1 MRGGSILQPSLIQKV
16 ISALPPNRRLNVPAR
31 LRAGVCA
38 GLPIVAAT
46 ITMLSTLSSIV
57 FPVSAAWAAEP
68 DVAARPARPA
78 RLRPDRILIPAGP
91 FVRGSIRAIDERPVE
106 TKRLPAFRIDRTE
119 VTRGMY
125 ARCVAAHRCPALVA
139 DQSSP
144 DDAELPVTNV
154 SWNDA
159 RGFCAFAGG
168 RLPTEDE
175 WEKAARGADGRE
187 FPWGSEASCAH
198 ANWGNFDGEGP
209 CRTENPGRPTAVGT
223 HPTGASPYGV
233 QDLAGN
239 VWEWVATSYRDEPGR
254 RAVRGGSCCSYFV
267 EPRAANRNGWA
278 PEHKDADLGFRCVG
292 L

>member
-1 MRGGSILQPSLIQKV
+1 MRGGPILQPSRIRRV
-16 ISALPPNRRLNVPAR
+16 ISALPTNRRLNVPAR
-31 LRAGVCA
+31 VRAGVRI
-38 GLPIVAAT
+38 GLPTLAAT

-57 FPVSAAWAAEP
+57 FPVPAASAAEP
-68 DVAARPARPA
+68 DVAARPVRPG
-78 RLRPDRILIPAGP
+78 RLRPDRIMIPAGP

-125 ARCVAAHRCPALVA
+125 ARCVAAHRCPALAA
-139 DQSSP
+139 DQNSP